1 MSKVFITRSD
11 LEKTVLKRK
20 EKMTPFLFLFVW
32 AYAII
37 CVITLLPVFFLW
49 IAFTLVVILAY
60 LPFYFIDKVLFERK
74 DDG

>member
-1 MSKVFITRSD
+1 VSKVFITRSD

-49 IAFTLVVILAY
+49 VAFTLIVILAY
-60 LPFYFIDKVLFERK
+60 LPFYFIDKLLFERK

>member
-37 CVITLLPVFFLW
+37 CVVTLLPVFFLW
-49 IAFTLVVILAY
+49 VAFTLVTILAY

>member
-20 EKMTPFLFLFVW
+20 DKMTPFLFLFVW

-49 IAFTLVVILAY
+49 VAFTLIVILAY
-60 LPFYFIDKVLFERK
+60 LPFYFIDKLLFERK

>member
-20 EKMTPFLFLFVW
+20 DKMTPFLFLFVW

-37 CVITLLPVFFLW
+37 CVVTLLPVFFLW
-49 IAFTLVVILAY
+49 VAFTLVVILAY

>member
-37 CVITLLPVFFLW
+37 CVVTLLPVFFLW
-49 IAFTLVVILAY
+49 VAFTLVVILAY

>member
-32 AYAII
+32 AYAIV

-74 DDG
+74 DDE

>member
-1 MSKVFITRSD
+1 VSKVFITRSD

>member
-49 IAFTLVVILAY
+49 VAFTLVVILAY

>member
-49 IAFTLVVILAY
+49 VAFTLIVILAY
-60 LPFYFIDKVLFERK
+60 LPFYFIDKLLFERK